1 MFLLVI
7 ENNLRDLDYFVLA
20 HDVLF
25 FYQFEL
31 GYYISGVVVICAPPN
46 VFKGSL
52 VWMKKKKNL
61 LYDSDK
67 QNRETINT

>member
-46 VFKGSL
+46 VLKVPLF
-52 VWMKKKKNL
+52 
-61 LYDSDK
+61 
-67 QNRETINT
+67 E